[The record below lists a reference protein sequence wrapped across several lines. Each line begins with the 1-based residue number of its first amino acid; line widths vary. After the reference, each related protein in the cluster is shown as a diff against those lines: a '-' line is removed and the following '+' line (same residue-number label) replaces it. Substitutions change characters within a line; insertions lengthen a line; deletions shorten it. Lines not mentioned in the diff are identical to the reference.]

1 MALSDP
7 PYMRALSSDS
17 HITEPPHTYSARI
30 DPKYRDNAPFVERQK
45 DGGDSF
51 ILPGMTGKVPLGIVA
66 AAGIPADKVKLAGVP
81 FEELHKGG
89 WDGKARIADQDR
101 DGVAGEVIY
110 PSVGMML
117 CNHPDAEYKQ
127 ACMMAYN
134 GWLAEEFCAAA
145 PDRLFGLGQTAVLS
159 VAETIEDF
167 RKFKEMG
174 FKGVMMPG
182 TPATEIPYHHP
193 DFDPLWRASVELNLP
208 ISFHILTSR
217 SDGNNPLDDL
227 AKDSGAGSD
236 SVKTFMYG
244 NQLIKALQNLAGQF
258 IFGHVFER
266 VPGLKVV
273 LVEGDAGWAPHY
285 IERLNH
291 AYDRHRFTLGVDG
304 MKTLPGDL
312 FKENIYL
319 TFQDDPVAWKTADLM
334 NPNRLLWANDFPH
347 TDASWPYSQDI
358 FRRNAQG
365 LSEELVRKIIYEN
378 TAELYDI
385 PIPAEPAKAAATA
398 AA

>member
-1 MALSDP
+1 MADADP
-7 PYMRALSSDS
+7 MIRPISADS
-17 HITEPPHTYSARI
+17 HIIEPPECFLDFI
-30 DPKYRDNAPFVERQK
+30 DPAFRERAPRLVTRESGRGDAYIVEGFPIELALNTLAAAGKQPEDIK
-45 DGGDSF
+45 AEGDSF
-51 ILPGMTGKVPLGIVA
+51 SAI
-66 AAGIPADKVKLAGVP
+66 
-81 FEELHKGG
+81 HRSS
-89 WDGKARIADQDR
+89 WDPSLRLADQDA
-101 DGVAGEVIY
+101 DGVGAEVIY
-110 PSVGMML
+110 PTIGML
-117 CNHPDAEYKQ
+117 ICNVDDADYKN
-127 ACMMAYN
+127 ACMHAYN
-134 GWLAEEFCAAA
+134 RWLQTYVATD
-145 PDRLFGLGQTAVLS
+145 PSRLIGLGQTAVRS
-159 VAETIEDF
+159 VAEAVEDF
-167 RKFKEMG
+167 RRIKEMG

-182 TPATEIPYHHP
+182 SPATDIPYHHP
-193 DFDPLWRASVELNLP
+193 DFDPVWRASVELNLP

-258 IFGHVFER
+258 IFGHIFER

-365 LSEELVRKIIYEN
+365 LSEELVRKIVYEN

-398 AA
+398 A

>member
-7 PYMRALSSDS
+7 PFMRALSSDS

-30 DPKYRDNAPFVERQK
+30 DPKYRDSAPFVERQP

-51 ILPGMTGKVPLGIVA
+51 ILPGMPGKVPLGIVA

-101 DGVAGEVIY
+101 DGVIGEVIY

-127 ACMMAYN
+127 ACMWAYN

-182 TPATEIPYHHP
+182 SPATDIPYHHP

-258 IFGHVFER
+258 IFGRVFDR

-291 AYDRHRFTLGVDG
+291 AFDRHRYTLGVES
-304 MKTLPGDL
+304 MTTLPGDL
-312 FKENIYL
+312 FKEHIYL

-347 TDASWPYSQDI
+347 TDASWPWSQDI
-358 FRRNAQG
+358 FRRNAKG

-385 PIPAEPAKAAATA
+385 AIPAEPAKATATA
-398 AA
+398 GA

>member
-1 MALSDP
+1 MMALSDP
-7 PYMRALSSDS
+7 PFMRALSSDS

-30 DPKYRDNAPFVERQK
+30 DPKFRDRAPFVERQK

-51 ILPGMTGKVPLGIVA
+51 ILPGMAGKVPLGIVA

-145 PDRLFGLGQTAVLS
+145 PDRLFGLGQTAVVS
-159 VAETIEDF
+159 VEQTIKDF
-167 RKFKEMG
+167 EKFKEWG

-266 VPGLKVV
+266 VPELKVV

-304 MKTLPGDL
+304 MKKLPGDL

-334 NPNRLLWANDFPH
+334 NPDRLLWANDFPH
-347 TDASWPYSQDI
+347 PDASWPWSQDI

-365 LSEELVRKIIYEN
+365 LSEELVRKIVYKN

-385 PIPAEPAKAAATA
+385 PIPAEPVKAAAA

>member
-7 PYMRALSSDS
+7 PFMRALSSDS
-17 HITEPPHTYSARI
+17 HVTEPAHTYSARI

-51 ILPGMTGKVPLGIVA
+51 ILPGMPGKVPLGIVA

-89 WDGKARIADQDR
+89 WDGKARVADQDR
-101 DGVAGEVIY
+101 DGVFAEVIY

-127 ACMMAYN
+127 ACMMSYN

-145 PDRLFGLGQTAVLS
+145 PDRLYGLGQTAVLS
-159 VAETIEDF
+159 VEQTIKDF
-167 RKFKEMG
+167 EKFKELG

-182 TPATEIPYHHP
+182 TPATDIPYHHP

-217 SDGNNPLDDL
+217 SDGNNPLDNL
-227 AKDSGAGSD
+227 AAESGPGSD

-304 MKTLPGDL
+304 MKQLPGDL

-334 NPNRLLWANDFPH
+334 NPDRLLWANDFPH
-347 TDASWPYSQDI
+347 TDASWPWSQDI
-358 FRRNAQG
+358 FRRNAEG
-365 LSEELVRKIIYEN
+365 ISEELVRKIVYQN
-378 TAELYDI
+378 TADLYDI
-385 PIPAEPAKAAATA
+385 PVPAEVTKATVAA
-398 AA
+398 

>member
-7 PYMRALSSDS
+7 PFMRALSSDS

-51 ILPGMTGKVPLGIVA
+51 ILPGMAGKVPLGIVA

-145 PDRLFGLGQTAVLS
+145 PDRLFGLGQTAVIS
-159 VAETIEDF
+159 VEQTIKDF
-167 RKFKEMG
+167 EKFKEWG

-217 SDGNNPLDDL
+217 SDGNNPLDGL
-227 AKDSGAGSD
+227 AADSGPGSD

-266 VPGLKVV
+266 VPELRVV

-304 MKTLPGDL
+304 MKKLPGEL

-334 NPNRLLWANDFPH
+334 NPDRLLWANDFPH
-347 TDASWPYSQDI
+347 TDASWPWSQDI

-365 LSEELVRKIIYEN
+365 LSEELVRKIVYQN

-385 PIPAEPAKAAATA
+385 PIPAEPAKATATA
-398 AA
+398 A